1 MWSPTR
7 SPSVGENM
15 SPIGAWMSYQVTD
28 TLRAAS
34 TLTVQVAPDE
44 LSQPDRDGEEPD
56 GPLAVSCTVVPLV
69 RIALVADEPDA
80 LDVLRALVLAVG
92 AAADARRGAGH
103 AALGRGHRQRVSD
116 RLIVGAGP
124 PGPPPP
130 PSSPA
135 AKAAP
140 AGTSTS
146 EATMAASVL
155 RAACTMARKLRAV
168 RHAVVSP
175 RDEP

>member
-56 GPLAVSCTVVPLV
+56 GPLAVSCTVSHSS
-69 RIALVADEPDA
+69 
-80 LDVLRALVLAVG
+80 G
-92 AAADARRGAGH
+92 
-103 AALGRGHRQRVSD
+103 S
-116 RLIVGAGP
+116 
-124 PGPPPP
+124 
-130 PSSPA
+130 PSSQMSPMHSTCCEPWYSQSVPQLM
-135 AKAAP
+135 P
-140 AGTSTS
+140 AGELVTLPWVVDTV
-146 EATMAASVL
+146 SV
-155 RAACTMARKLRAV
+155 
-168 RHAVVSP
+168 
-175 RDEP
+175 